1 MTGETKTL
9 NVYIAKTFCGQLAE
23 GRHGRISFEYDP
35 NYCGVPLSL
44 SMPVGLERYD
54 DRAVRPYLMGLLPD
68 EASTRAA
75 IGAKFGV
82 SGNNPFRLLEIIG
95 FDCPGAVQICPPNVD
110 LPTGNDA
117 HDLVELSENSI
128 EEKLAAVRHNAAAA
142 WSSKIEPEGHWSL
155 AGCQAKFALRA
166 RSGRWFE
173 CAGASATTHIM
184 KPGVIGLSNQ
194 ALVEYLS
201 MKTASATGLPVAKV
215 DYRMFG
221 SEPAIIVER
230 YDRAQSRSGEIL
242 RIHQE
247 DFCQAL
253 GVSPD
258 IKYAEQGGPTTPQ
271 IIELLKATGKNAQ
284 ENVYRFI
291 LYLFFNYLTGATDA
305 HAKNHS
311 ILLVAPSDM
320 RLAPLYDV
328 ASIAPYQSLAPTKRK
343 PIRAALSI
351 GGENR
356 FGMLKRADV
365 EKMTRDCRLDDLGLD
380 ADLLCEKLV
389 MMANIVPDA
398 LRAVIDDAQSRE
410 LHGID
415 EVASALQGEI
425 EDNCKRTLS
434 GF

>member
-1 MTGETKTL
+1 MNGKTKTL
-9 NVYIAKTFCGQLAE
+9 DVYIAGTLCGQLAE
-23 GRHGRISFEYDP
+23 DRHGRISFEYDP

-44 SMPVGLERYD
+44 SMPIGLGRYD
-54 DRAVRPYLMGLLPD
+54 DRAVRPFLMGLLPD
-68 EASTRAA
+68 EASTRGA

-95 FDCPGAVQICPPNVD
+95 LDCPGAVQICPPNVG
-110 LPTGNDA
+110 LPTGNSA
-117 HDLVELSENSI
+117 HDLVELSENDI

-142 WSSKIEPEGHWSL
+142 WGSEIEPEGRWSL

-166 RSGRWFE
+166 QSGRWFE
-173 CAGASATTHIM
+173 CTGASATTYIM
-184 KPGVIGLSNQ
+184 KPGVVGLSNQ
-194 ALVEYLS
+194 ALVEHLS
-201 MKTASATGLPVAKV
+201 MKTASATGLPVAKT
-215 DYRMFG
+215 D
-221 SEPAIIVER
+221 
-230 YDRAQSRSGEIL
+230 
-242 RIHQE
+242 
-247 DFCQAL
+247 
-253 GVSPD
+253 
-258 IKYAEQGGPTTPQ
+258 
-271 IIELLKATGKNAQ
+271 
-284 ENVYRFI
+284 YRFI
-291 LYLFFNYLTGATDA
+291 LYLFFNYLIGATDA

-311 ILLVAPSDM
+311 FLLVAPNDM

-356 FGMLKRADV
+356 FGMLKQADI
-365 EKMTRDCRLDDLGLD
+365 EKMARDCRLDDLDLD

-415 EVASALQGEI
+415 KVASALQSEI
-425 EDNCKRTLS
+425 EGNCKRTLS